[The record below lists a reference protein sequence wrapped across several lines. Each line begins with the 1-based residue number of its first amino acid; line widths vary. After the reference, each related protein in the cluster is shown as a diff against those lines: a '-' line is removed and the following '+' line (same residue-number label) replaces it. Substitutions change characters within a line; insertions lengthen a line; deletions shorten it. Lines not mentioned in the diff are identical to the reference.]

1 MLNGRSCLFN
11 RRTSISGNWKTNTGS
26 AMLEQIAMSDRWVLS
41 QTGPLC
47 IRQTAVCFLVS
58 NSVLQHCRYR
68 MWVDSCSEVF
78 GGLDMCAVEALH
90 GKDGKDYIIE
100 VKWLEA
106 LLTILL
112 LYLLYSLHSPVFFLS
127 YFACFFIKKNIYTIL
142 RKPWSPRPPK
152 IIIRRLLE
160 LTLSFKWES
169 YLNILVSRSKQ
180 LHF

>member
-1 MLNGRSCLFN
+1 MWIRWSRENMLNGRSCLFN

-127 YFACFFIKKNIYTIL
+127 YFACFFIKKKYLYYFTEAL
-142 RKPWSPRPPK
+142 KPKTPQNNN
-152 IIIRRLLE
+152 
-160 LTLSFKWES
+160 T
-169 YLNILVSRSKQ
+169 
-180 LHF
+180 